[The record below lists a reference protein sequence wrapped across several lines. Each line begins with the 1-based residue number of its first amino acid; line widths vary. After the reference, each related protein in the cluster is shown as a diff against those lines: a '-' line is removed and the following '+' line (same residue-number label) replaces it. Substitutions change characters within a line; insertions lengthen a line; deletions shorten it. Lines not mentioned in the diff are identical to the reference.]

1 MEVGDK
7 LKELNMTEEE
17 VDRLTKAFKD
27 ENFRKMLHDYAEE
40 ISDPENKKKY
50 EEEIKMLEQERGN
63 TIEFVH
69 PTPFKAL
76 RTSVDGK
83 QKCYVN
89 ICTND
94 KVGKPTSSCG
104 VSEEGCRGQ
113 YWSLPHNLHPGRQF
127 TDHKGNKFV
136 VYDVVFHPDTLHIAR
151 KNRRFMEMV
160 DSTAVQAIQKSF
172 NVTLDGN
179 NLKEMKTKYKGTP
192 QPCVIRKPIPGYK
205 PQEPSDKCDP
215 LAFPYPDEKKPQHN
229 GTVHQPVQ
237 IQPSKSTGL
246 TQPKYTVKYRSYIDL
261 QDFRYSRDSAQ
272 SPRPKEIVVTIDL
285 PLLKSATEVKLEVE
299 EKRLLL
305 ESEKPAYRLELP
317 LAYSVDEE
325 KGEAKFNKQKGQLT
339 VTLPV
344 RPSKETCPFAAGPPQ
359 TAVGDEEEEVEI
371 PLSEAGSSLE
381 EKEGENL
388 TSEAQNDREPERKE
402 EKEELHQEEEE
413 GEKSRGTER
422 QQGMEDDPKQIQDN
436 RVEEKETEREK
447 EEWMKEEDSLA
458 TDSAEEIES
467 GTTGFQCDTSD
478 RHPDASAEEISIDR
492 EEFEAEHEGHLGNRE
507 EDLDPCLTTMAATQ
521 TAIKGEEQEEEVKVI
536 QTPVENE
543 EVRFDQFQKRR
554 LEMTHF
560 CFQVGTVAPLLQPSS
575 SQGEDSA
582 ECCSTS
588 AQTHELSMT
597 PGADESTE
605 PSGGTSGEEVA
616 LCSEEGDTS
625 SEVRENMDEDD
636 LPTEQTFHSVDYC
649 SRAPPAVLREIDQD
663 GNEIIISDHRT
674 SAGFTFSNTL
684 MFELD

>member
-1 MEVGDK
+1 
-7 LKELNMTEEE
+7 MTEEE

-94 KVGKPTSSCG
+94 KVGKPSSSRG

-127 TDHKGNKFV
+127 TDSKGNKFT

-160 DSTAVQAIQKSF
+160 DNTAVQAIQKSF

-205 PQEPSDKCDP
+205 PKEPSDKSDP
-215 LAFPYPDEKKPQHN
+215 LAFPYPDEKKPEHN
-229 GTVHQPVQ
+229 GTPTKSSDPALPIQ
-237 IQPSKSTGL
+237 IQPLKNTGP
-246 TQPKYTVKYRSYIDL
+246 TQPKYAVKYRSYIDL

-272 SPRPKEIVVTIDL
+272 SPRPKEIVITIDL
-285 PLLKSATEVKLEVE
+285 PLLESVTEANLEVE
-299 EKRLLL
+299 EKKLLL

-344 RPSKETCPFAAGPPQ
+344 LPSKETCPFAAGPPQ
-359 TAVGDEEEEVEI
+359 TDVGGEEEVEV
-371 PLSEAGSSLE
+371 PSPEVGSSLE
-381 EKEGENL
+381 EEEGEDL
-388 TSEAQNDREPERKE
+388 TRETQNDREAERKE
-402 EKEELHQEEEE
+402 EEDEIYQEVEE
-413 GEKSRGTER
+413 GDKSRGAEKK
-422 QQGMEDDPKQIQDN
+422 QGVEDDPKQIQEE
-436 RVEEKETEREK
+436 RVEEKVQQEEIVREREQ
-447 EEWMKEEDSLA
+447 WAKEEDSLG
-458 TDSAEEIES
+458 TDCVNADRVTEEIDS

-478 RHPDASAEEISIDR
+478 SDAVASTEEISFDK
-492 EEFEAEHEGHLGNRE
+492 EEFETTAEHEGHLGNRE
-507 EDLDPCLTTMAATQ
+507 EDLDPCLTTVAATQ
-521 TAIKGEEQEEEVKVI
+521 TATKGEELEEEMKAVE
-536 QTPVENE
+536 TPVENE
-543 EVRFDQFQKRR
+543 EVR
-554 LEMTHF
+554 
-560 CFQVGTVAPLLQPSS
+560 
-575 SQGEDSA
+575 
-582 ECCSTS
+582 
-588 AQTHELSMT
+588 
-597 PGADESTE
+597 
-605 PSGGTSGEEVA
+605 
-616 LCSEEGDTS
+616 
-625 SEVRENMDEDD
+625 
-636 LPTEQTFHSVDYC
+636 
-649 SRAPPAVLREIDQD
+649 
-663 GNEIIISDHRT
+663 
-674 SAGFTFSNTL
+674 
-684 MFELD
+684 